1 MARRG
6 SATARQGPGLGSSD
20 GRYSRLRNADQPR
33 RSGEG
38 GAMRMTG
45 ARLRITGSGP
55 EQGMATRRLKGLV
68 VA

>member
-1 MARRG
+1 
-6 SATARQGPGLGSSD
+6 
-20 GRYSRLRNADQPR
+20 
-33 RSGEG
+33 
-38 GAMRMTG
+38 MRMTG